1 MAVLNKIKE
10 QSNKTK
16 EKYSQ
21 KYVTPEEA
29 VRVIKSNDRIYIQS
43 GCAYPQKLVEAMT
56 ARAPE
61 LNNVEIC
68 HLMVFGEAPYM
79 KPEM

>member
-10 QSNKTK
+10 QSNRTK

-29 VRVIKSNDRIYIQS
+29 VKVIKSGR
-43 GCAYPQKLVEAMT
+43 
-56 ARAPE
+56 
-61 LNNVEIC
+61 
-68 HLMVFGEAPYM
+68 
-79 KPEM
+79 